1 MTSNFVLLLEYKL
14 PTLDCT
20 RVPNIEQSEVNVQI
34 KYSIVVVEP
43 LVYFAFLF
51 FNETVIIKT
60 QGLVIRLARSSVLSV
75 F

>member
-14 PTLDCT
+14 PTLDCA

-51 FNETVIIKT
+51 FNETVISKT
-60 QGLVIRLARSSVLSV
+60 QGLFVAIAKRKYIN
-75 F
+75 